1 MFRSIEDFAN
11 VWAFESDCTRK
22 LLANLTDAELGRPI
36 AAGGFWTLGE
46 LANHIA
52 IVIPVIG
59 SMAGLD
65 FPDAPTT
72 DVPPAPSSAKEIC
85 DAYDKWASGVVEQV
99 KSKWT
104 DGDLGST
111 DRYFDHYDWA
121 KGFALHILV
130 THQSHHRGQMTVLMR
145 QAGLPLCGIY
155 GPTKEETEAYLASQ
169 QA

>member
-11 VWAFESDCTRK
+11 VWSYESDCTKK

-36 AAGGFWTLGE
+36 ADGFWTLGE

-65 FPDAPTT
+65 FPDAPAT
-72 DVPPAPSSAKEIC
+72 DVPPVPSSAKEIC
-85 DAYDKWASGVVEQV
+85 DAYDKFSASVVEQV
-99 KSKWT
+99 KANWT
-104 DGDLGST
+104 DSDLDKT
-111 DRYFDHYDWA
+111 DKYFNHYDWA
-121 KGFALHILV
+121 KGFALHIMV
-130 THQSHHRGQMTVLMR
+130 THQSHHRGQMSVLMR
-145 QAGLPLCGIY
+145 QAGLPLSGIY
-155 GPTKEETEAYLASQ
+155 GPTKEETEAFMESQ